1 MQLRK
6 RLPSLLTDIRF
17 WIVFFLLIRLYGIT
31 NPPLEVGHNWRQTD
45 GLMVARN
52 FYESEANIFFPKVD
66 VCGEK
71 SGIVGSEF
79 PILNYLIY
87 LISLPFGYEGWYG
100 RLIVLIV
107 SSLGVYFLYKSVKK
121 YFGESAAFNTAIIVS
136 LSLWFSYSR
145 KIIPDAFAASLCLI
159 ALYYA
164 LMYLEKG
171 RFINLLLFFA
181 LALLGCLSK
190 ILTATLLTVL
200 VLPMLSGQVLMRRKI
215 ILSLFSILILSG
227 VVAWY
232 FVWVP
237 YLNETYGLSQ
247 HFFMGMTFQEGI
259 QDITTRSAGFFKRF
273 YDTALKYAG
282 FTCFVVSLA
291 VILWRKNWIPFY
303 IFLIPFTAFLLV
315 LIKTG
320 ASVIGDQYY
329 MITAIP
335 SMAFIAGLGL
345 SMIKNRKI
353 AMIILLIIGIEAIG
367 NQWTDFRVRA
377 PYSALAGLESVMD
390 KYSERNDLIAI
401 NAGSE
406 SPTAMYFAHRRGW
419 VASNEQLAD
428 SLYVNNIKSKGCKF
442 VLVVRQLYG
451 DANVSY
457 PVVYNS
463 SDFKLYKL
471 E

>member
-1 MQLRK
+1 MQLRE
-6 RLPSLLTDIRF
+6 RLPSLFTDIRF
-17 WIVFFLLIRLYGIT
+17 WIVFLFLIRLYGIT

-52 FYESEANIFFPKVD
+52 FYETQANIFFPTVD

-87 LISLPFGYEGWYG
+87 LVSLPFGYEGWYG
-100 RLIVLIV
+100 RLIVLIF
-107 SSLGVYFLYKSVKK
+107 SSFGVYFFYKSIKK
-121 YFGESAAFNTAIIVS
+121 YFGEYAAFNSAIIVS

-164 LMYLEKG
+164 LVYLEKG
-171 RFINLLLFFA
+171 KLINLLLFFV

-200 VLPMLSGQVLMRRKI
+200 VLPILLSQVLMRRKV
-215 ILSLFSILILSG
+215 ILSLFSLLILSG
-227 VVAWY
+227 VIGWY

-237 YLNETYGLSQ
+237 YLNETYGLGQ

-259 QDITTRSAGFFKRF
+259 QDISARSAGFFKRF
-273 YDTALKYAG
+273 YDTSLKYAG
-282 FTCFVVSLA
+282 FICFVVSL
-291 VILWRKNWIPFY
+291 VIILRKKNWIAFS

-345 SMIKNRKI
+345 SMIENRRI
-353 AMIILLIIGIEAIG
+353 AMAILVIIGIEAIG
-367 NQWTDFRVRA
+367 NQWTDFRIRA
-377 PYSALAGLESVMD
+377 PYSALAGLEKVLDSF
-390 KYSERNDLIAI
+390 SERGDLIVI
-401 NAGSE
+401 NAGAE

-419 VASNEQLAD
+419 VAGNELITD
-428 SLYVNNIKSKGCKF
+428 SLYLENIKSKGCKY
-442 VLVVRQLYG
+442 VLVVKQLYG
-451 DANVSY
+451 DVSVSY
-457 PVVYNS
+457 PIVYDSN
-463 SDFKLYKL
+463 DFKIYKL